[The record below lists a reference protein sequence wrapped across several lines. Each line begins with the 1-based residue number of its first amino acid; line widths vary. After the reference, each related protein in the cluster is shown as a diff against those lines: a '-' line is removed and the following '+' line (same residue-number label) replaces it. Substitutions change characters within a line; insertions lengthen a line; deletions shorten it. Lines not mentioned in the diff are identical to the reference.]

1 MANNR
6 INLRDHGLA
15 VTGQPDAGRLRE
27 WAGAGV
33 KTVIN
38 LRHAGEFAD
47 GSTDDAG
54 LDIAEEGRQVEALGM
69 DYVHLPVS
77 MKPAEEGG
85 ADGRLATAF
94 ETLLTAA
101 REEGPVAVHCKLG
114 QRAGAMVLIA
124 LGRHQRW
131 SGPRAL
137 AEAGRLG
144 LGEVAASDKLAAY
157 VEACLT
163 PGGGSGSPSSG

>member
-77 MKPAEEGG
+77 MKPTEDGG
-85 ADGRLATAF
+85 ADERLATAF

-101 REEGPVAVHCKLG
+101 RESGPVAVHCKLG

-124 LGRHQRW
+124 LARHQRW
-131 SGPRAL
+131 AGDRAL
-137 AEAGRLG
+137 AEADRLG
-144 LGEVAASDKLAAY
+144 LGGVAESPKLREYVRRCVEVRG
-157 VEACLT
+157 
-163 PGGGSGSPSSG
+163 PGGC